1 MTHADSDIIL
11 ETDKRAAIAS
21 LLRVL
26 VAMSEK
32 DCIHP
37 SYQRLM
43 YAAER
48 LRGVHGEAALTSA
61 LHSTDQQRVNNWQR
75 RGVSKDGALDAER
88 FIGCPATWVLDGKMP
103 PCDAWEKLNLPA
115 AEQEKPVYEREDIRE
130 LRELA
135 ARMDRESVKAITAM
149 LRKLNIV

>member
-1 MTHADSDIIL
+1 MTHADSDILI
-11 ETDKRAAIAS
+11 ETGKHAAIARQ
-21 LLRVL
+21 LGML
-26 VAMSEK
+26 METTDK
-32 DCIHP
+32 DAIHP

-48 LRGVHGEAALTSA
+48 LRGVTGESSLTSA

-135 ARMDRESVKAITAM
+135 ARMDRESVKAITSM